1 MNDLEIV
8 TSDDSYVVALASIL
22 GGADRTALVMLYQPL
37 CGYGAVSLYL
47 NLWAQA
53 EHYKKGSAF
62 SFENLT
68 RMMGCSLEEFE
79 LFKNRLEGI
88 GLLKTYLN
96 EELRVF
102 KYELYAPLTP
112 KDFFT
117 HELLGTLFKQI
128 MTKKNYDKVKAS
140 FEVEKTDFDNYADI
154 THKFSDVY
162 NVDLNDISTLKD
174 ILNSGDNLVE
184 KSNNKIESDFSLPI
198 FLAALNEKRIKKSLI
213 TTNFVELLKSMASL
227 YNLDECE
234 LCEIVSTSIE
244 GVGNKAMINSD
255 TFRSKCYS
263 YRKIPVA
270 DKQESKKV
278 TDKRFGM
285 SKKAEMLKE
294 LDPFEFLKIKQNN
307 QDASFQDIKLLEDL
321 SYVSKLNPEVINVL
335 IDYVMLKQENKLPYN
350 YVMKVASSLAN
361 AGVKTAE
368 EAMSYFYKIRDKYNS
383 KPVVSDTTQ
392 VRDSQV
398 VTLVKSVESNQ
409 KVSVKPTPMSTQDTQ
424 DLERLKAEFI
434 ERRKRKKN
442 NATDES

>member
-1 MNDLEIV
+1 MDNLEIV
-8 TSDDSYVVALASIL
+8 SSDDSYVVSLASIL
-22 GGADRTALVMLYQPL
+22 GGADRTVLVMLYQPL

-62 SFENLT
+62 SFDNLT
-68 RMMGCSLEEFE
+68 RVMGCDLEEFE

-128 MTKKNYDKVKAS
+128 MPKKSYEKVKSS
-140 FEVEKTDFDNYADI
+140 FEIEKNDYDNYADI

-162 NVDLNDISTLKD
+162 NIDFNDVSTLKD
-174 ILNSGDNLVE
+174 IINSGENLVE
-184 KSNNKIESDFSLPI
+184 KSNNEIESNFSLPI
-198 FLAALNEKRIKKSLI
+198 FLAALNEKKIKKSLI
-213 TTNFVELLKSMASL
+213 TTNFVDLLKSMASL

-234 LCEIVSTSIE
+234 LCEIVNTSIE
-244 GVGNKAMINSD
+244 GVGNKAMINFD

-263 YRKIPVA
+263 YKKIPVV
-270 DKQESKKV
+270 DKQESKVV

-307 QDASFQDIKLLEDL
+307 QDASFGDIKLLEDL
-321 SYVSKLNPEVINVL
+321 SYVSKLTPEVINVL
-335 IDYVMLKQENKLPYN
+335 IDYVMLKQDNKLPYN
-350 YVMKVASSLAN
+350 YVMKVASSLSN

-383 KPVVSDTTQ
+383 RPVSQSQQVSEIKQSPVVN
-392 VRDSQV
+392 V
-398 VTLVKSVESNQ
+398 VVNEPKVEVKNSSET
-409 KVSVKPTPMSTQDTQ
+409 K

-434 ERRKRKKN
+434 ERRKSKKN
-442 NATDES
+442 NATNEG

>member
-1 MNDLEIV
+1 MNELEIV
-8 TSDDSYVVALASIL
+8 GNDDSYVVTLASIL
-22 GGADRTALVMLYQPL
+22 GGADRTVLVMLYQPL

-62 SFENLT
+62 SFDNLM
-68 RMMGCSLEEFE
+68 RVMGCTLDEFE
-79 LFKNRLEGI
+79 IFKNKLEGI

-96 EELRVF
+96 EELRTF

-128 MTKKNYDKVKAS
+128 MPKKSYDKVKAS
-140 FEVEKTDFDNYADI
+140 FEVEKNDYDNYADI

-174 ILNSGDNLVE
+174 IMNSGENLVE
-184 KSNNKIESDFSLPI
+184 KSNSEIESNFSLPI
-198 FLAALNEKRIKKSLI
+198 FLAALNEKKIKKSLI
-213 TTNFVELLKSMASL
+213 TTNFVDLLKSMASL

-234 LCEIVSTSIE
+234 LCEIVNTSIE
-244 GVGNKAMINSD
+244 GVGNKAMINFD

-335 IDYVMLKQENKLPYN
+335 IDYVMIKQDNKLPYN
-350 YVMKVASSLAN
+350 YVMKVANSLAN

-368 EAMSYFYKIRDKYNS
+368 EAMSYFYKIRDKYTS
-383 KPVVSDTTQ
+383 KPQNT
-392 VRDSQV
+392 SQV
-398 VTLVKSVESNQ
+398 SVAPQ
-409 KVSVKPTPMSTQDTQ
+409 QMVKPIVETPKIQTQISNDEETK
-424 DLERLKAEFI
+424 DLERLKAQFI
-434 ERRKRKKN
+434 ERRKRKKTD
-442 NATDES
+442 ATNEG

>member
-1 MNDLEIV
+1 MNELEIV
-8 TSDDSYVVALASIL
+8 TSDDSYVVTLASIL
-22 GGADRTALVMLYQPL
+22 GGADRTVLVMLYQPL
-37 CGYGAVSLYL
+37 CGYGAISLYL

-53 EHYKKGSAF
+53 EHYRKGSAF
-62 SFENLT
+62 SFDNLT
-68 RMMGCSLEEFE
+68 KMMGCSLDEFE
-79 LFKNRLEGI
+79 TFKNRLEGI

-96 EELRVF
+96 EELRSF

-117 HELLGTLFKQI
+117 HELLGTLFKQV
-128 MTKKNYDKVKAS
+128 MNKKGYERVKAS
-140 FEVEKTDFDNYADI
+140 FEVEKNDYDNYADI
-154 THKFSDVY
+154 THRFSDVY

-174 ILNSGDNLVE
+174 VMNSGANLVE
-184 KSNNKIESDFSLPI
+184 KNNNEIESNFSLQI
-198 FLAALNEKRIKKSLI
+198 FLAALNEKKIKKSLI

-234 LCEIVSTSIE
+234 LCEIVNTSIE
-244 GVGNKAMINSD
+244 GVGNKAVINFD

-263 YRKIPVA
+263 YKKIPVA
-270 DKQESKKV
+270 DKQETKVV

-321 SYVSKLNPEVINVL
+321 AYVSKLNPEVINVL
-335 IDYVMLKQENKLPYN
+335 IDYVMLKQDNKLPYN

-368 EAMSYFYKIRDKYNS
+368 EAMSYFYKIRDKYTTS
-383 KPVVSDTTQ
+383 KPTVTPPVVEQTVVKQPVMRTRTPVVEQ
-392 VRDSQV
+392 V
-398 VTLVKSVESNQ
+398 SVEE
-409 KVSVKPTPMSTQDTQ
+409 TR

-434 ERRKRKKN
+434 ERRKRKKQ
-442 NATDES
+442 NAANES

>member
-1 MNDLEIV
+1 MNDFEIV
-8 TSDDSYVVALASIL
+8 TNEDSYVVTLASIL
-22 GGADRTALVMLYQPL
+22 GGADRTTLVMLYQPL

-53 EHYKKGSAF
+53 EHYRKGSAF

-68 RMMGCSLEEFE
+68 KMMGCSLEEFE
-79 LFKNRLEGI
+79 VFKNRLEGI

-96 EELRVF
+96 EELRAF

-117 HELLGTLFKQI
+117 HELLGTLFKQV
-128 MTKKNYDKVKAS
+128 MSKKNYERVKSS
-140 FEVEKTDFDNYADI
+140 FVVEKNDYDNYADI

-162 NVDLNDISTLKD
+162 NVDLNDITTLKD
-174 ILNSGDNLVE
+174 IMNSGENLVE
-184 KSNNKIESDFSLPI
+184 KNNNEIESNFSLQI
-198 FLAALNEKRIKKSLI
+198 FLAALNEKKIKKSLI

-234 LCEIVSTSIE
+234 LCEIVNTSIE
-244 GVGNKAMINSD
+244 GVGNKAVINFD

-263 YRKIPVA
+263 YKKIPVA
-270 DKQESKKV
+270 DKQETKVV

-321 SYVSKLNPEVINVL
+321 AYVSKLNPEVINVL
-335 IDYVMLKQENKLPYN
+335 IDYVMLKQDNKLPYN

-368 EAMSYFYKIRDKYNS
+368 EAMSYFYKIRDKYTTKTQS
-383 KPVVSDTTQ
+383 VTQTIETSPTIVSQ
-392 VRDSQV
+392 PIQPRVR
-398 VTLVKSVESNQ
+398 EQ
-409 KVSVKPTPMSTQDTQ
+409 KVETMSVNETQ

-434 ERRKRKKN
+434 ERRKRKKQ
-442 NATDES
+442 NATNEG

>member
-1 MNDLEIV
+1 MNNLEV
-8 TSDDSYVVALASIL
+8 VGSEDSYLVSLASIL

-37 CGYGAVSLYL
+37 CGYGAISLYL

-68 RMMGCSLEEFE
+68 RVMGCE
-79 LFKNRLEGI
+79 LSEIDTFKNRLEGL

-117 HELLGTLFKQI
+117 HELLGTLFRQMMPRKS
-128 MTKKNYDKVKAS
+128 YDKIKAS
-140 FEVEKTDFDNYADI
+140 FEIEKNDFDNYADI
-154 THKFSDVY
+154 THKFSEVY
-162 NVDLNDISTLKD
+162 NVDFNDVSTLKD
-174 ILNSGDNLVE
+174 VMNSGDNLVE
-184 KSNNKIESDFSLPI
+184 KSNSEIESNFSLQI
-198 FLAALNEKRIKKSLI
+198 FLAALNEKKIKKSLI

-234 LCEIVSTSIE
+234 LCEIVNTSIE
-244 GVGNKAMINSD
+244 GVGNKAMINFD

-270 DKQESKKV
+270 DKSEVKVV
-278 TDKRFGM
+278 TDKRFGIN
-285 SKKAEMLKE
+285 KKAEMLKE

-307 QDASFQDIKLLEDL
+307 QEASFQDIKLLEDL

-335 IDYVMLKQENKLPYN
+335 IDYVMLKQDNKLPYN
-350 YVMKVASSLAN
+350 YVMKVADSLAN

-368 EAMSYFYKIRDKYNS
+368 EAMSYFYKIRDKYNNGKNVS
-383 KPVVSDTTQ
+383 TRNTTEPLNRIVEKTMMPSEPVIEHQVS
-392 VRDSQV
+392 
-398 VTLVKSVESNQ
+398 
-409 KVSVKPTPMSTQDTQ
+409 QDTKEL
-424 DLERLKAEFI
+424 DRLKTEFI
-434 ERRKRKKN
+434 ERRKRKKQ
-442 NATDES
+442 NATTEC

>member
-8 TSDDSYVVALASIL
+8 TNDDSYVVTLASIL
-22 GGADRTALVMLYQPL
+22 GGADRTVLVMLYQPL
-37 CGYGAVSLYL
+37 CGYGAISLYL

-53 EHYKKGSAF
+53 EHYRKGSAF
-62 SFENLT
+62 SFDNLT
-68 RMMGCSLEEFE
+68 KMMGCTLEEFE

-96 EELRVF
+96 EELRSF

-117 HELLGTLFKQI
+117 HELLGTLFKQV
-128 MTKKNYDKVKAS
+128 MSKKAYERVKAS
-140 FEVEKTDFDNYADI
+140 FVVEKNDYDNYADI

-174 ILNSGDNLVE
+174 IMSSGENLVE
-184 KSNNKIESDFSLPI
+184 KNNNEIESNFSLQI
-198 FLAALNEKRIKKSLI
+198 FLAALNEKKIKKSLI

-234 LCEIVSTSIE
+234 LCEIVNTSIE
-244 GVGNKAMINSD
+244 GVGNKAVINFD

-263 YRKIPVA
+263 YKKIPVA
-270 DKQESKKV
+270 DKQETKVV

-321 SYVSKLNPEVINVL
+321 AYVSKLNPEVINVL
-335 IDYVMLKQENKLPYN
+335 IDYVMLKQDNKLPYN
-350 YVMKVASSLAN
+350 YVMKVAASLAN

-368 EAMSYFYKIRDKYNS
+368 EAMSYFYKIRDKYTAKPASAQAVEPQVS
-383 KPVVSDTTQ
+383 KPVIPIRIRETTVEKVKVEDT
-392 VRDSQV
+392 
-398 VTLVKSVESNQ
+398 K
-409 KVSVKPTPMSTQDTQ
+409 

-434 ERRKRKKN
+434 ERRKRKKQ
-442 NATDES
+442 NATDEG

>member
-1 MNDLEIV
+1 MNELEIV
-8 TSDDSYVVALASIL
+8 TSDDSYIVNLASIL
-22 GGADRTALVMLYQPL
+22 GGADRTVLVMLYQPL

-62 SFENLT
+62 SFDNLM
-68 RMMGCSLEEFE
+68 RVMGCSLDEFE
-79 LFKNRLEGI
+79 LFKNKLEGI

-128 MTKKNYDKVKAS
+128 MPKKTYDKVKAS
-140 FEVEKTDFDNYADI
+140 FEVEKTDYDNYADI

-162 NVDLNDISTLKD
+162 NVDLNDVSTLKD
-174 ILNSGDNLVE
+174 VMNSGENLVE
-184 KSNNKIESDFSLPI
+184 KSNSEIESNFSLPI
-198 FLAALNEKRIKKSLI
+198 FLAALNEKKIKKSLI
-213 TTNFVELLKSMASL
+213 TTNFVDLLKSMASL

-234 LCEIVSTSIE
+234 LCEIVNTSIE
-244 GVGNKAMINSD
+244 GVGNKAMINFD

-335 IDYVMLKQENKLPYN
+335 IDYVMLKQDNKLPYN
-350 YVMKVASSLAN
+350 YVMKVANSLAN

-383 KPVVSDTTQ
+383 KPVTSA
-392 VRDSQV
+392 
-398 VTLVKSVESNQ
+398 
-409 KVSVKPTPMSTQDTQ
+409 PTPSVNVNLAKPVVSEMIITPQVNNIEETR

-442 NATDES
+442 NATNEG

>member
-1 MNDLEIV
+1 MNELEIV
-8 TSDDSYVVALASIL
+8 TSEDSYIVNLASIL
-22 GGADRTALVMLYQPL
+22 GGADRTVLVMLYQPL
-37 CGYGAVSLYL
+37 CGYGAISLYL

-62 SFENLT
+62 SFDNLM
-68 RMMGCSLEEFE
+68 RVMGCSLDEFE
-79 LFKNRLEGI
+79 SFKNKLEGI

-128 MTKKNYDKVKAS
+128 MPKKSYEKVKAS
-140 FEVEKTDFDNYADI
+140 FEVEKTDYDNYADI

-174 ILNSGDNLVE
+174 IMNSGDNLVE
-184 KSNNKIESDFSLPI
+184 KSNSEIESNFSLPI
-198 FLAALNEKRIKKSLI
+198 FLAALNEKKIKKSLI
-213 TTNFVELLKSMASL
+213 TTNFVDLLKSMASL

-234 LCEIVSTSIE
+234 LCEIVNTSIE
-244 GVGNKAMINSD
+244 GVGNKAMINFD

-335 IDYVMLKQENKLPYN
+335 IDYVMLKQDNKLPYN
-350 YVMKVASSLAN
+350 YVMKVANSLAN

-368 EAMSYFYKIRDKYNS
+368 EAMSYFYKIRDKYS
-383 KPVVSDTTQ
+383 SKTPTPVPPSVSAVAKPVTPTSVIQTQ
-392 VRDSQV
+392 INNEEE
-398 VTLVKSVESNQ
+398 TK
-409 KVSVKPTPMSTQDTQ
+409 

-442 NATDES
+442 NATIEG

>member
-1 MNDLEIV
+1 MNDLEMI
-8 TSDDSYVVALASIL
+8 TSDDSYVVTLASIL
-22 GGADRTALVMLYQPL
+22 GGADRTVLVMLYQPL

-62 SFENLT
+62 SFDNLT
-68 RMMGCSLEEFE
+68 KLMGCTLEEFE
-79 LFKNRLEGI
+79 IFKNRLEGI

-96 EELRVF
+96 EELRAF

-117 HELLGTLFKQI
+117 HELLGTLFKQV
-128 MTKKNYDKVKAS
+128 MSKKGYERVKAS
-140 FEVEKTDFDNYADI
+140 FEVEKNDYDNYADI

-174 ILNSGDNLVE
+174 IMNSGENLVE
-184 KSNNKIESDFSLPI
+184 KNNNEIESNFSLQI
-198 FLAALNEKRIKKSLI
+198 FLAALNEKKIKKSLI

-234 LCEIVSTSIE
+234 LCEIVNTSIE
-244 GVGNKAMINSD
+244 GVGNKAVINFD

-263 YRKIPVA
+263 YKKIPVA
-270 DKQESKKV
+270 DKQETKVV

-321 SYVSKLNPEVINVL
+321 AYVSKLNPEVINVL
-335 IDYVMLKQENKLPYN
+335 IDYVMLKQDNKLPYN

-368 EAMSYFYKIRDKYNS
+368 EAMSYFYKIRDKYTTKPIAVS
-383 KPVVSDTTQ
+383 QVQVEAPVVMAQSIP
-392 VRDSQV
+392 VSRIRDQKIETV
-398 VTLVKSVESNQ
+398 SNDDA
-409 KVSVKPTPMSTQDTQ
+409 K

-434 ERRKRKKN
+434 ERRKRKKQ
-442 NATDES
+442 NATNEG

>member
-1 MNDLEIV
+1 MNELEIV
-8 TSDDSYVVALASIL
+8 TSDDSYVVTLASIL
-22 GGADRTALVMLYQPL
+22 GGADRTVLVMLYQPL

-53 EHYKKGSAF
+53 EHYRKGSAF
-62 SFENLT
+62 SFDNLT
-68 RMMGCSLEEFE
+68 KVMGCSLEEFE
-79 LFKNRLEGI
+79 TFKNRLEGI

-96 EELRVF
+96 EELRSF

-117 HELLGTLFKQI
+117 HELLGTLFKQV
-128 MTKKNYDKVKAS
+128 MSKKGYEKVKAS

-162 NVDLNDISTLKD
+162 NVDLNDITTLKD
-174 ILNSGDNLVE
+174 VMNSGANLVE
-184 KSNNKIESDFSLPI
+184 KNNNEIESNFSLQI
-198 FLAALNEKRIKKSLI
+198 FLAALNEKNIKKSLI

-234 LCEIVSTSIE
+234 LCEIVNTSIE
-244 GVGNKAMINSD
+244 GVGNKAVINFD

-263 YRKIPVA
+263 YKKIPVA
-270 DKQESKKV
+270 DKQETKVV

-321 SYVSKLNPEVINVL
+321 AYVSKLNPEVINVL
-335 IDYVMLKQENKLPYN
+335 IDYVMLKQDNKLPYN

-368 EAMSYFYKIRDKYNS
+368 EAMSYFYKIRDKYTTS
-383 KPVVSDTTQ
+383 KPS
-392 VRDSQV
+392 
-398 VTLVKSVESNQ
+398 VTMPIVEQPIVKETVTRTRATVAEKVNVEEAR
-409 KVSVKPTPMSTQDTQ
+409 

-434 ERRKRKKN
+434 ERRKRKKQ
-442 NATDES
+442 NAANEG